1 MIRCCG
7 PPGTGRSGVLQKQEL
22 RSSVMQAGRPRWP
35 DAKEAAASMKGI
47 TMTSEVPFR
56 FFDCDNHYYE
66 ALDAFTRHIEP
77 QYRKRAM
84 QWAQIDG
91 RPARRAPGRGN
102 KFIPNPTFDP
112 VAAPG
117 VMDEYF
123 RGRNPKAA
131 DVKQLFG
138 ELGPIRPEYRDRDA
152 RIALMDQQGMEG
164 CILLP
169 TLGVGMEQALA
180 HDLPA

>member
-1 MIRCCG
+1 MHAVDS
-7 PPGTGRSGVLQKQEL
+7 PVF
-22 RSSVMQAGRPRWP
+22 
-35 DAKEAAASMKGI
+35 DA
-47 TMTSEVPFR
+47 
-56 FFDCDNHYYE
+56 DNHYYE

-91 RPARRAPGRGN
+91 RTRLLVAGKVN

-138 ELGPIRPEYRDRDA
+138 QLEPIRPEYRDRDA
-152 RIALMDQQGMEG
+152 RIALMDQQGME
-164 CILLP
+164 
-169 TLGVGMEQALA
+169 VF
-180 HDLPA
+180 LPAAGLLSAAHAGGRDGAGAGARPARADRGVPCLQPLDGGGLGFRL